1 MNNRL
6 KHRSRFNRMYVI
18 LILLMM
24 IGVGYALNPT
34 TLNISGNTKIN
45 KSWNLVLENLKKTD
59 DSIAVTFSDTTLDN
73 SNGIFSLTIGNAEF
87 SSLEDYIEFQ
97 FDIVNNGDMDVSL
110 KDFNIIINEE
120 IVRKYFKTVITYND
134 GKELNIKDK
143 ILKGERKTFIAKI
156 ILDNENPE
164 VNLADVLEY
173 NPTDENKSI
182 TYNFNITYEQA

>member
-6 KHRSRFNRMYVI
+6 KHRLRFNRMYVI
-18 LILLMM
+18 LIFLMM

-34 TLNISGNTKIN
+34 TLTISGNTKIN
-45 KSWNLVLENLKKTD
+45 KSWNLVLENLRKTENSVD
-59 DSIAVTFSDTTLDN
+59 IVFSDTILDD
-73 SNGIFSLTIGNAEF
+73 SNGIFSLTISNAEF
-87 SSLEDYIEFQ
+87 SSLEDNIEFQ

-120 IVRKYFKTVITYND
+120 NIRKYFKTSLAYND

-143 ILKGERKTFIAKI
+143 ILKGERKAFIGKI